1 MKFLVSELC
10 DEDHEASIHRH
21 LSSGP
26 AAHPGKGNLPQL
38 FGSFTFEG
46 PNGVHQCL
54 VLELLGASMS
64 SVSEN
69 YATNRLPGRV
79 AWNVARQVTQATSY
93 MHEMGIVHGGKLSLA
108 LSELHSTKVCFV

>member
-1 MKFLVSELC
+1 MKFLVSERC
-10 DEDHEASIHRH
+10 DEDHEASIYHY
-21 LSSGP
+21 LSQGP
-26 AAHPGKGNLPQL
+26 VTHPGKGNLPQI
-38 FGSFTFEG
+38 FDSFSFEG

-79 AWNVARQVTQATSY
+79 AWNVAKQVAQAISY

-108 LSELHSTKVCFV
+108 LS